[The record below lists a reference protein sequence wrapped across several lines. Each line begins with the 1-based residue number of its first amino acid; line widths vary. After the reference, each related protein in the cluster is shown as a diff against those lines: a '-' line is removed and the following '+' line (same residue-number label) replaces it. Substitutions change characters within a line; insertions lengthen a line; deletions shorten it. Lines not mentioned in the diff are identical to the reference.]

1 MPAGQFD
8 KDFGY
13 LMPFLEKVA
22 EAAKGMADPGAREE
36 LLRLMA
42 DEKSRWSRIRQML
55 AGSGAPASNTAGES
69 ETEPVSSEQ
78 PAREPFSFT
87 VGSLRNRQ

>member
-1 MPAGQFD
+1 MPAGQFE

-22 EAAKGMADPGAREE
+22 EAAKAMSDPGAREE
-36 LLRLMA
+36 LMRLMA
-42 DEKSRWSRIRQML
+42 DEKSRWSRIRQIL
-55 AGSGAPASNTAGES
+55 AGSGAPDSSSAKES
-69 ETEPVSSEQ
+69 ESEPARTEQ

-87 VGSLRNRQ
+87 VGSLRRRQ